1 MAGKFII
8 GNRTDL
14 SDQDALNIVLNVV
27 RGGRI
32 FNKGKQYRYY
42 SAFYYKEMT
51 ITVLTDLNK
60 CSDRFVIAETNRH
73 FKKTKR
79 Q

>member
-32 FNKGKQYRYY
+32 FNVYGMVSLRPY
-42 SAFYYKEMT
+42 
-51 ITVLTDLNK
+51 ITNLINNTKTLNY
-60 CSDRFVIAETNRH
+60 E
-73 FKKTKR
+73 
-79 Q
+79 